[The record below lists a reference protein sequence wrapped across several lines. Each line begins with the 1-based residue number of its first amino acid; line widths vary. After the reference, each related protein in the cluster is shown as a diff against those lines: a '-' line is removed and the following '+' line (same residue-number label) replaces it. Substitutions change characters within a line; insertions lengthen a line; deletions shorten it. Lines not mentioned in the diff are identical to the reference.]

1 MRTRAEMNY
10 FSLQGFLAS
19 KQIEQPL
26 VILSLMR
33 LNQVSITREVLRKY
47 DSGKDLTRPTFETPM
62 GHSPPSKDRNNMT
75 RF

>member
-1 MRTRAEMNY
+1 MNY
-10 FSLQGFLAS
+10 FSLQGFIGQANRLS
-19 KQIEQPL
+19 NHCL
-26 VILSLMR
+26 SSSLMR

-62 GHSPPSKDRNNMT
+62 GHSPPSKDRNNIT